1 MASDRKRRNTDR
13 FRPDV
18 ADGAS
23 DDGLSLPRHAPHSDM
38 AACPKQQVNPA
49 AIPEP
54 MDVIIDI
61 GTDMSKPFRRKG
73 KREKKVHAPVGIRF
87 CSCREKREENTCPR
101 N

>member
-1 MASDRKRRNTDR
+1 M
-13 FRPDV
+13 

-23 DDGLSLPRHAPHSDM
+23 DDGLSLPRQAPHSDM

-61 GTDMSKPFRRKG
+61 GTDMSRPCVKEERQARI
-73 KREKKVHAPVGIRF
+73 VGI
-87 CSCREKREENTCPR
+87 S
-101 N
+101 